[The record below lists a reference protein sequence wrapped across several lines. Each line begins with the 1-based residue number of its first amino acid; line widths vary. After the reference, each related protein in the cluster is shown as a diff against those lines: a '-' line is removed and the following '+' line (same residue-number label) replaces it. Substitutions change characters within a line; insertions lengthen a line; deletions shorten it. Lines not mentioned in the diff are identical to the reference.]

1 MKKTLLTAM
10 FAFACLTASAQT
22 PNDSQS
28 LVDGSNAPDFT
39 AVDINGVSHSLY
51 ADYLDQGKSVVIDFS
66 ATWCGP
72 CWNYHQTHA
81 MADFYEAYGP
91 NGSDEAGVIFVEG
104 DVANT
109 TLENIYG
116 EQGPIAPSQ
125 GNWTIGSP
133 YPIIED
139 TEALDLGA
147 ASKYDVD
154 YFPTMYVICANTKT
168 TLKADQLPAAQLKAK
183 IGTCQTLTGV
193 PNHGQVTLATT
204 TYRICEDGQPTNIA
218 AKLKNFGNNQI
229 TAATVVVKENGTV
242 VATKNY
248 TGALNQFATAA
259 SATVE
264 NVALHAGSAY
274 TVELLDINGSD
285 AFNEELT
292 TVSFTVVA
300 AEESEN
306 NIYVQVY
313 TDNYPTEISWELK
326 DSSGTTVFQAGP
338 YAGSANGGGADANTV
353 KDYYLELEGDADCYT
368 IVYKDSYGDGWSLGT
383 EDFKGIKVLDYAGE
397 VIYEQNP
404 GNFGT
409 SLSVN
414 SAFKTDGTMGTSAI
428 ASKKLGVY
436 PNPTTGILNFSTTEA
451 VDVTVT
457 DVTGKTVYTAKTVND
472 GGSVNLSS
480 LQKGMYIVQLKGA
493 TTQTTEKIII
503 Q

>member
-1 MKKTLLTAM
+1 MKKTLLTAI

-22 PNDSQS
+22 SGDSQS

-51 ADYLDQGKSVVIDFS
+51 ADYLNQGKSVVIDFS

-91 NGSDEAGVIFVEG
+91 NGSDEAMVIFVEG
-104 DVANT
+104 DVPNT

-139 TEALDLGA
+139 TEALNLGA
-147 ASKYDVD
+147 ANKYDVD
-154 YFPTMYVICANTKT
+154 YFPTMYVICAETKT

-183 IGTCQTLTGV
+183 IGECQTLTGV

-204 TYRICEDGQPTNIA
+204 NYRICEDGQPTNIA

-242 VATKNY
+242 VGTKNY

-259 SATVE
+259 STTVE
-264 NVALHAGSAY
+264 NVALHAGSTY
-274 TVELLDINGSD
+274 TVELMNINGGD
-285 AFNEELT
+285 VFNEELS

-300 AEESEN
+300 AEEAEN
-306 NIYVQVY
+306 NIYVEVY

-326 DSSGTTVFQAGP
+326 DSSGATVFQAGP
-338 YAGSANGGGADANTV
+338 YLGNPNGGGADANTV
-353 KDYYLELEGDADCYT
+353 KEYYLELEGDADCYT

-383 EDFKGIKVLDYAGE
+383 GDFKGIKVLDYSGE
-397 VIYEQNP
+397 VVYEQQP
-404 GNFGT
+404 GNFGQ
-409 SLSVN
+409 SLSVS
-414 SAFKTDGTMGTSAI
+414 SAFKTDGTMSTATV
-428 ASKKLGVY
+428 AAKKLGVY
-436 PNPTTGILNFSTTEA
+436 PNPTTGILNFNTTEP

-457 DVTGKTVYTAKTVND
+457 DLTGKVVYTAKAVNN
-472 GGSVNLSS
+472 GGSINLSS
-480 LQKGMYIVQLKGA
+480 LQKGMYIAQLKGA
-493 TTQTTEKIII
+493 TTQTAEKIII
-503 Q
+503 D